1 MNFMYDEESD
11 YGQALLNL
19 LGLIGLL
26 QDEEKT
32 YTSTEV
38 HDTLSEIAAEA
49 LRIRKQLDR
58 SSRVYDAVHH
68 TA

>member
-1 MNFMYDEESD
+1 MYDEDSE

-32 YTSTEV
+32 YNSTEV

-49 LRIRKQLDR
+49 LRIRKQVER
-58 SSRVYDAVHH
+58 SSRAYDEHKFY